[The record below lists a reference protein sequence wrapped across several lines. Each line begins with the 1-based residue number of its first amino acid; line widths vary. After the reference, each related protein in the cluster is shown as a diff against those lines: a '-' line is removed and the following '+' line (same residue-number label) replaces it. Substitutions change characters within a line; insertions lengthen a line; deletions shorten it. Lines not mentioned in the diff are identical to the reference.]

1 MIQQLQR
8 SRLPQAPILI
18 VRPSTRMVRF
28 YYLAAVTMAIIILV
42 ATIFIIAFMPFEL
55 ASVECLYVTGG
66 GTITLV
72 APLYYQYVKLRSSIY
87 TVMDDYVAEEADMG
101 IFGRSSQQ
109 IPIVYIRDVSTKFLQ
124 LPQLRN
130 IGDVTV
136 KASNGDYIKLEDIEN
151 AESVRETIWQLVHAA
166 ASRYEGRW

>member
-42 ATIFIIAFMPFEL
+42 ATILIIAFMPFEL
-55 ASVECLYVTGG
+55 ASIECLYVTGG

-72 APLYYQYVKLRSSIY
+72 AALYYQYVKLRSSIY

-109 IPIVYIRDVSTKFLQ
+109 IPSIYS
-124 LPQLRN
+124 
-130 IGDVTV
+130 GC
-136 KASNGDYIKLEDIEN
+136 
-151 AESVRETIWQLVHAA
+151 
-166 ASRYEGRW
+166 